1 MKKVLLILIP
11 IFVLINYSIAQQN
24 NKTLIGFYNLE
35 NYYDE
40 SIDEITIYKKIKRS
54 SYRDM
59 HKWADTDIEHV
70 GFQFEAVTVP
80 RNLSPVIV

>member
-1 MKKVLLILIP
+1 MQKEETKEIKYYVDNLQEMFDLADE
-11 IFVLINYSIAQQN
+11 IFKDRAVN
-24 NKTLIGFYNLE
+24 
-35 NYYDE
+35 
-40 SIDEITIYKKIKRS
+40 IDEITIYKKIKRS